1 MPKLTKED
9 KRYLKQIRDVTE
21 TYKTFASIPYL
32 NDVLDQLRGEWISI
46 TNLNY
51 SEPSKRAYRD
61 AYYNLDRKIQ
71 YMRHI
76 KFLYDN
82 FRNISDDE
90 RREVIQSIPFNID
103 EPIPKAGVRIL
114 ITATVSV
121 QYSGNLISW
130 ATWDISHIFTY
141 DRMITDV
148 DYANDEQ
155 LRNKIIAA
163 ILINPI
169 LLNIAGE
176 SGTHIASVTIKRSKK
191 DGTYN
196 INFTEYREPI
206 GRNYRTIPLFGT
218 VYNYEGLPLQNNNNN
233 CAGDLINYSCPNLR
247 KDTSKDGMTLDQLEQ
262 FAIERN
268 IPMLIV
274 DLFDEPIINYK
285 FDTRRGG
292 KKRTH
297 IIAKVING
305 HLYNITDESYRRR
318 LTCHVKPQPK
328 QDTRTIEQLPSLDIS
343 KLNKNTIYTTDEDL
357 HDLYVRCLNDNYIP
371 IIRENK
377 FHISTIIVNG
387 ITIHRDRH
395 RAHAEF
401 LLDKFNESY
410 RPQPPI
416 KYYNQSVTTILRMFI
431 DRILYSKTN
440 DITGIIFDDNIACGG
455 FFEITGHKQLGLDIN
470 KAYPTIMANEVLPV
484 LEGGERPEAFT
495 EVNDRDLYYIIPQ
508 QRHYMCEEGYFY
520 GCAVRT
526 FLELNFITI
535 HDIKD
540 QIRIPSYTG
549 RLKEIM
555 GLLGTQDKTVN
566 MYLSGLL
573 AEKNNMTKVARTA
586 SLDDVNY
593 LCQTPGTTYKLD
605 IMVNNKPIYKVER
618 ENKESKINN
627 HKPSYVY
634 IIHKNYSNV
643 LKLVKYI
650 NTIPTAVVTGIKTD
664 CVYYTL
670 ETKDSEIGQIP
681 IFLPQDKQVTEFKDI
696 LGCYTDGNFTTKHQL
711 QQDIFKEIKHKERNY
726 KRITEKEPVTIEVDN
741 SKPYDYTQHKSFHID
756 SLPGTGK
763 SYILKTLQTKDTVT
777 LTFTNAVAS
786 QINGQTLHR
795 YFNQKVGEIDYDAF
809 KPKKTPKILLIDE
822 CYNIPSE
829 FYPFI
834 AHLKLKGSQIY
845 SFGDSRQLESIDRKY
860 MSLADKKRFWARMSD
875 INIILMHNWRSSSD
889 YVEQCEKQTFTPT
902 KAIQPSIIN
911 ICRYNSTKEAIN
923 TVLFQR
929 FGYMRFVVTRNH
941 TSEGLFKGQI
951 YELKDDRITLLYRG
965 QQPSKPFKPFMYKYI
980 EPGYC
985 ITNHIAQG
993 SSISESYT
1001 IFDYDNMDQRARFV
1015 ALTRTTD
1022 PTKITVYDTLP
1033 REERQKKLT
1042 WSHEQKQ
1049 YI

>member
-1 MPKLTKED
+1 MSLTKED
-9 KRYLKQIRDVTE
+9 KRYLNQIKDVINTAWPFSAIPRLYEITNQLYQEIDNLRGYSKQSITSYKRVWNDLIRKIRYMEHIQTLYNNFNNISYDQQQEVIN
-21 TYKTFASIPYL
+21 AIPY
-32 NDVLDQLRGEWISI
+32 
-46 TNLNY
+46 
-51 SEPSKRAYRD
+51 
-61 AYYNLDRKIQ
+61 
-71 YMRHI
+71 
-76 KFLYDN
+76 
-82 FRNISDDE
+82 
-90 RREVIQSIPFNID
+90 NID
-103 EPIPKAGVRIL
+103 EQPPQVYVMGIVAKLL
-114 ITATVSV
+114 ITYEGSYDSYKYA
-121 QYSGNLISW
+121 YI
-130 ATWDISHIFTY
+130 DHRFTY
-141 DRMITDV
+141 QRELNGFDLYNPEIYDMVIRTIIR
-148 DYANDEQ
+148 NPEI
-155 LRNKIIAA
+155 LR
-163 ILINPI
+163 
-169 LLNIAGE
+169 IAGE
-176 SGTHIASVTIKRSKK
+176 SNTIIKSIKIQKTKNGMYEADIYPVENNR
-191 DGTYN
+191 
-196 INFTEYREPI
+196 
-206 GRNYRTIPLFGT
+206 RNYRTIPLFGT

-262 FAIERN
+262 FAIEKN

-285 FDTRRGG
+285 FDTKRGG

-305 HLYNITDESYRRR
+305 HLYNITDDNYRRR
-318 LTCHVKPQPK
+318 LTGRAKSQMK
-328 QDTRTIEQLPSLDIS
+328 QDTRTIEQLPSLDLS
-343 KLNKNTIYTTDEDL
+343 KLNKNTIYTTEEDL
-357 HDLYVRCLNDNYIP
+357 RDLYLRCLNDNYIP
-371 IIRENK
+371 IIRENQ
-377 FHISTIIVNG
+377 FHISTIIING
-387 ITIHRDRH
+387 ITIHHDRH
-395 RAHAEF
+395 RAHAKS
-401 LLDKFNESY
+401 LLDKFNEAFTTEH
-410 RPQPPI
+410 I
-416 KYYNQSVTTILRMFI
+416 YYNQSITTILRMFI
-431 DRILYSKTN
+431 DYIPLSTTS
-440 DITGIIFDDNIACGG
+440 DITGPIFEDNIASGG
-455 FFEITGHKQLGLDIN
+455 FFEITGNKQLGLDIN
-470 KAYPTIMANEVLPV
+470 KAYPTIMANEYLPY
-484 LEGGERPEAFT
+484 LTGQERPEAFT

-555 GLLGTQDKTVN
+555 GLLGTQDKIVN

-605 IMVNNKPIYKVER
+605 IMVNGKPIYKVER

-670 ETKDSEIGQIP
+670 ETKDSEIGNVP

-726 KRITEKEPVTIEVDN
+726 KRITEKEPQTIQVDN

-809 KPKKTPKILLIDE
+809 KPKKIPKILLIDE

-941 TSEGLFKGQI
+941 TSDGLFKGQI